1 MNEPKIYDRH
11 IFICTNQRPA
21 NAPRPSCEEEH
32 GIALV
37 IAFKKAIKDK
47 ELDMPIRAQ
56 KTGCFD
62 LCESGPMVAV
72 YPDAIFY
79 KNVQLEDVQEI
90 VDEHIAGG
98 KPVERLRYRKV
109 QS

>member
-1 MNEPKIYDRH
+1 
-11 IFICTNQRPA
+11 
-21 NAPRPSCEEEH
+21 
-32 GIALV
+32 
-37 IAFKKAIKDK
+37 
-47 ELDMPIRAQ
+47 
-56 KTGCFD
+56 
-62 LCESGPMVAV
+62 MVAV